1 MMDQFRLDRMTTDAS
16 AQPVVILGGFLITTE
31 AYQPMADWIRQRDD
45 CDVVVI
51 PVNRVDWLLTS
62 WAFGWMRLLDRVH
75 AEVSCL
81 AAGSPTGRVTL
92 IGHSSGGGMLRLYL
106 SDRSFAGR
114 RYGGAG
120 MCNRLITLGSP
131 HQARRATPLRA
142 MVDREF
148 PGAAFP
154 GVDYIAVAGTLDPRS
169 STAKCVQPSNS
180 CQQLQKHCRDLR
192 GGGRWPGPR
201 HLRPPPGCTSSR
213 ASRHGPRW
221 LLRLQLVRQQRST
234 RSVVLS
240 GAVIRSAGNRTSPA

>member
-51 PVNRVDWLLTS
+51 PASRIDWLLTS
-62 WAFGWMRLLDRVH
+62 WAFGWRRLLDRVH
-75 AEVSCL
+75 AEVSGL

-92 IGHSSGGGMLRLYL
+92 IGHSSGGVMLRLYL

-154 GVDYIAVAGTLDPRS
+154 GVDYIAVAGTLDPTS
-169 STAKCVQPSNS
+169 STASAFSRRTADNNYRSIVGTSEVEGDGLVPVTSAL
-180 CQQLQKHCRDLR
+180 LQ
-192 GGGRWPGPR
+192 GAR
-201 HLRPPPGCTSSR
+201 HLVLPDTAHGGFFGSSWYG
-213 ASRHGPRW
+213 SND
-221 LLRLQLVRQQRST
+221 RLDQWCNQ
-234 RSVVLS
+234 VL
-240 GAVIRSAGNRTSPA
+240 

>member
-51 PVNRVDWLLTS
+51 PVSRVDWLLTS
-62 WAFGWMRLLDRVH
+62 WAFGWRRLLDRVH
-75 AEVSCL
+75 AEVSRL

-92 IGHSSGGGMLRLYL
+92 IGHSSGGVMLRLYL

-154 GVDYIAVAGTLDPRS
+154 GVDYIAVAGTLDPTS
-169 STAKCVQPSNS
+169 STASAFSRRTAANNYRSIVGTSEVEGDGLVPVTSAL
-180 CQQLQKHCRDLR
+180 LQ
-192 GGGRWPGPR
+192 GAR
-201 HLRPPPGCTSSR
+201 HLVLPDTAHGGFFGSSWYG
-213 ASRHGPRW
+213 SND
-221 LLRLQLVRQQRST
+221 RLDQWCDQ
-234 RSVVLS
+234 VL
-240 GAVIRSAGNRTSPA
+240 

>member
-51 PVNRVDWLLTS
+51 PVSRVDWLLTS
-62 WAFGWMRLLDRVH
+62 WAFGWRRLLDRVH

-81 AAGSPTGRVTL
+81 VAGSPTGRVTL
-92 IGHSSGGGMLRLYL
+92 IGHSSGGVMLRLFL

-154 GVDYIAVAGTLDPRS
+154 GVDYLAVAGTLDPTS
-169 STAKCVQPSNS
+169 STASAFSRRTAANNYRSIVGTSEVEGDGLVPVTSAL
-180 CQQLQKHCRDLR
+180 LQ
-192 GGGRWPGPR
+192 GAR
-201 HLRPPPGCTSSR
+201 HLVLPDTAHGGFFGSSWYG
-213 ASRHGPRW
+213 SND
-221 LLRLQLVRQQRST
+221 RLDQWCNQ
-234 RSVVLS
+234 VL
-240 GAVIRSAGNRTSPA
+240 

>member
-1 MMDQFRLDRMTTDAS
+1 MTTDAS

-51 PVNRVDWLLTS
+51 PASRIDWLLTS
-62 WAFGWMRLLDRVH
+62 WAFGWRRLLDRVH

-81 AAGSPTGRVTL
+81 AEGSPTGRVTL
-92 IGHSSGGGMLRLYL
+92 IGHSSGGVMLRLYL

-154 GVDYIAVAGTLDPRS
+154 GVDYIAVAGTLDPTS
-169 STAKCVQPSNS
+169 STASAFSRRTAANNYRSIVGTSEVEGDGLVPVTSAL
-180 CQQLQKHCRDLR
+180 LQ
-192 GGGRWPGPR
+192 GAR
-201 HLRPPPGCTSSR
+201 HLVLPDTAHGGFFGSSWYG
-213 ASRHGPRW
+213 SND
-221 LLRLQLVRQQRST
+221 RLDQWCNQ
-234 RSVVLS
+234 VL
-240 GAVIRSAGNRTSPA
+240 

>member
-51 PVNRVDWLLTS
+51 PASRIDWLLTS
-62 WAFGWMRLLDRVH
+62 WAFGWRRLLDRVH
-75 AEVSCL
+75 TEVSCL

-92 IGHSSGGGMLRLYL
+92 IGHSSGGVMLRLYL

-154 GVDYIAVAGTLDPRS
+154 GVDYLAVAGTLDPTS
-169 STAKCVQPSNS
+169 STASAFSRRTAANNYRSIVGTSEVEGDGLVPVTSAL
-180 CQQLQKHCRDLR
+180 LQ
-192 GGGRWPGPR
+192 GAR
-201 HLRPPPGCTSSR
+201 HLVLPDTAHGVFFGSSWYG
-213 ASRHGPRW
+213 SND
-221 LLRLQLVRQQRST
+221 RLDQWCDQ
-234 RSVVLS
+234 VL
-240 GAVIRSAGNRTSPA
+240 

>member
-51 PVNRVDWLLTS
+51 PASRIDWLLTS
-62 WAFGWMRLLDRVH
+62 WAFGWRRLLDRVH

-81 AAGSPTGRVTL
+81 AEGSPTGRVTL
-92 IGHSSGGGMLRLYL
+92 IGHSSGGVMLRLYL

-154 GVDYIAVAGTLDPRS
+154 GVDYIAVAGTLDPTS
-169 STAKCVQPSNS
+169 STASAFSRRTAANNYRSIVGTSEVEGDGLVPVTSAL
-180 CQQLQKHCRDLR
+180 LQ
-192 GGGRWPGPR
+192 GAR
-201 HLRPPPGCTSSR
+201 HLVLPDTAHGGFFGSSWYG
-213 ASRHGPRW
+213 SND
-221 LLRLQLVRQQRST
+221 RLDQWCNQ
-234 RSVVLS
+234 VL
-240 GAVIRSAGNRTSPA
+240 

>member
-51 PVNRVDWLLTS
+51 PASRIDWLLTS
-62 WAFGWMRLLDRVH
+62 WAFGWRRLLDRVH

-92 IGHSSGGGMLRLYL
+92 IGHSSGGVMLRLYL

-142 MVDREF
+142 MVDREL

-154 GVDYIAVAGTLDPRS
+154 GVDYIAVAGTLDPTS
-169 STAKCVQPSNS
+169 STASAFSRRTAANNYRSIVGTSEVEGDGLVPVTSAL
-180 CQQLQKHCRDLR
+180 LQ
-192 GGGRWPGPR
+192 GAR
-201 HLRPPPGCTSSR
+201 HLVLPDTAHGGFFGSSWYG
-213 ASRHGPRW
+213 SND
-221 LLRLQLVRQQRST
+221 RLDQWCDQ
-234 RSVVLS
+234 VL
-240 GAVIRSAGNRTSPA
+240 